1 MKTKFAM
8 PTERDL
14 RFVRH
19 SGFKSDDFAV
29 EVRIVTSAM
38 DGLIIGCI
46 LIGALCLVAMF
57 GA

>member
-8 PTERDL
+8 PTERDM

-19 SGFKSDDFAV
+19 SGFKPEDFAV

-38 DGLIIGCI
+38 DGLIIGC
-46 LIGALCLVAMF
+46 LLSGALSLVAMF